1 LAVRAAM
8 EHSLSPTHYRFKAG
22 ASSSAHNFKI
32 KVNSLDYDVDH
43 GLQAA
48 TGKTTS
54 VSNSVE
60 MTGRRLANLRS
71 SLPRFQSGGNGQ
83 LERFRARTADLEY
96 DTNQGRYTTIYKKIN
111 EESRSY
117 PACRLSRDTFRF
129 KGDKEAL
136 PCV

>member
-1 LAVRAAM
+1 M
-8 EHSLSPTHYRFKAG
+8 
-22 ASSSAHNFKI
+22 
-32 KVNSLDYDVDH
+32 NSLDYDVDH